1 MKLVKVESVRAITS
15 VAVNLM
21 KRNRV
26 AVKQR
31 RSHA

>member
-1 MKLVKVESVRAITS
+1 MKLVKAKSARAITS
-15 VAVNLM
+15 VAVNLT